1 MKQNHRWVLGL
12 LALLLAFALAGC
24 AASSGA
30 SSSKPS
36 SSSQTSS
43 AKVSSQTATKPTTFS
58 LPVVF
63 AQDMNPL
70 TSGCMI
76 NVTLWPLL
84 YDSLTQPDTTFTAR
98 QGLAASITNSGT
110 TMMVQL
116 RGGVKF
122 SDGSA
127 LTAQD
132 VAYSYNLV
140 KSTPSSYFYGNVGNI
155 ASVTP
160 QGSGTVVFTLSAPD
174 TLAQNLLDI
183 PIIKTG
189 SVAAARTPPVG
200 SGPYTFST
208 NQFSGTLSVNKNWYG
223 GGTFG
228 FQTIALVNM
237 PSSDAVLGSLK
248 IGEIN
253 YLYTDYG
260 NGAVPAANLDSK
272 TVNLNRM
279 VFMGVN
285 SGHSLTADAHVRRA
299 ISFALDR
306 QSLSDDAF
314 SAQAL
319 PTDLPYNPDWADG
332 VKPASTELRAQL
344 DKAAT
349 ELTAAG
355 YTAQNIGG
363 VATKAGGA
371 SPLQLTLLVNSG
383 DQQMTA
389 AANQIKVSLAKAGIG
404 ITINAQPFAAY
415 VAALQ
420 AGSYDLYLGNLSL
433 TADMDLSPLLAPGG
447 AAAYGVPANSATLA
461 AFNTW
466 RTGGALSALTTA
478 YTSEMPFIALC
489 FKTGSVTFT
498 PGLSGTVNPTVQ
510 NVFYGIAGWHY

>member
-1 MKQNHRWVLGL
+1 M
-12 LALLLAFALAGC
+12 ALLLSLALAGC
-24 AASSGA
+24 AARPSGGA

-36 SSSQTSS
+36 SSSKTSS
-43 AKVSSQTATKPTTFS
+43 AKASSQASSASLQAASKPTIFS

-70 TSGCMI
+70 TSSCML

-84 YDSLTQPDTTFTAR
+84 YDSLTQPDATFTAR
-98 QGLAASITNSGT
+98 QGLAASVSNSGA
-110 TMMVQL
+110 TMTVQL

-132 VAYSYNLV
+132 VAYSYSLV
-140 KSTPSSYFYGNVGNI
+140 KTTPSSYFYGNVSNI
-155 ASVTP
+155 VSVTP
-160 QGSGTVVFTLSAPD
+160 QGSGTVVFSLAAPD
-174 TLAQNLLDI
+174 ALAQNLLDI
-183 PIIKTG
+183 PIVKSG
-189 SVAAARTPPVG
+189 SGPAARTPPVG

-208 NQFSGTLSVNKNWYG
+208 NQFSGTLSVNKSWYG

-260 NGAVPAANLDSK
+260 NGAVPTANLESK
-272 TVNLNRM
+272 AVNLNRM

-285 SGHSLTADAHVRRA
+285 SAHALTADAHVRKA

-314 SAQAL
+314 SSQAL
-319 PTDLPYNPDWADG
+319 PTDLPYNPDWAG
-332 VKPASTELRAQL
+332 GAKPTGAELGAQL
-344 DKAAT
+344 DKAGA
-349 ELTAAG
+349 ELAAAG
-355 YTAQNIGG
+355 FTSQNIGG
-363 VATKAGGA
+363 VVTKAGGA
-371 SPLQLTLLVNSG
+371 TPLQLTLLVNSG

-389 AANQIKVSLAKAGIG
+389 AAGQIKVELAKAGVG
-404 ITINAQPFAAY
+404 VTINAQPFNAY

-433 TADMDLSPLLAPGG
+433 AADMDLSPLLASGG
-447 AAAYGVPANSATLA
+447 TAAYGVPANSATLA
-461 AFNTW
+461 AFNAW
-466 RTGGALSALTTA
+466 RAGGALSALTTA
-478 YTSEMPFIALC
+478 FTGEMPFIALC

-498 PGLSGTVNPTVQ
+498 PGLSGTVTPTVQ